1 MALIAPQ
8 TIPGSAATAITY
20 SAANSGG
27 DTVAYNKTKKQLLLV
42 KTGSGSRTV
51 TITAVRTSVQTG
63 RDVAA
68 LATIQDTIPAN
79 QTRTFPITPGYVGTD
94 GLVAIT
100 YTSVSNTEVA
110 LLEF

>member
-8 TIPGSAATAITY
+8 TIPGSAATAI
-20 SAANSGG
+20 SFAAANSGG
-27 DTVAYNKTKKQLLLV
+27 DTIAYNKQKKQLLVV

-51 TITAVRTSVQTG
+51 TITAVRASVQTG

-68 LATIQDTIPAN
+68 LADIQSTIPAN
-79 QTRTFPITPGYVGTD
+79 QTRAFPITPGYVGTN
-94 GLVAIT
+94 GLVDIS
-100 YTSVSNTEVA
+100 YTSVTNTEVA

>member
-8 TIPGSAATAITY
+8 TIPGSAATALTFA
-20 SAANSGG
+20 AANSGG
-27 DTVAYNKTKKQLLLV
+27 DTVAYNKQKKQLLLV
-42 KTGSGSRTV
+42 KTGSGTRTV

-68 LATIQDTIPAN
+68 LADIVDSPTQGAVRAI
-79 QTRTFPITPGYVGTD
+79 PITPGYVGTD

-100 YTSVSNTEVA
+100 YTSVTNTEVA

>member
-8 TIPGSAATAITY
+8 TIPGSAATALTFA
-20 SAANSGG
+20 AANSGG
-27 DTVAYNKTKKQLLLV
+27 DTVAYNKAKKQLLLV
-42 KTGSGSRTV
+42 KTGSGTRTV

-68 LATIQDTIPAN
+68 LANIQSAIGADQI
-79 QTRTFPITPGYVGTD
+79 RSFPITPGYVGTD

-100 YTSVSNTEVA
+100 YTSVTNTEVA

>member
-8 TIPGSAATAITY
+8 PIPGSAATAITFA
-20 SAANSGG
+20 AANSGG
-27 DTVAYNKTKKQLLLV
+27 DTIAYNKAKKQFLLV

-68 LATIQDTIPAN
+68 LANIVETIGASAG
-79 QTRTFPITPGYVGTD
+79 RAYPITPGYVGTD

-100 YTSVSNTEVA
+100 YSSVANTEVA

>member
-8 TIPGSAATAITY
+8 TIPGSAATAITFA
-20 SAANSGG
+20 AANSGG
-27 DTVAYNKTKKQLLLV
+27 DTVAYNKAKKQLLLV
-42 KTGSGSRTV
+42 KTGSGARTV

-68 LATIQDTIPAN
+68 LSNIVDTIGAN
-79 QTRTFPITPGYVGTD
+79 LMKGIAITPGYVGTD

>member
-1 MALIAPQ
+1 MALLTPQ
-8 TIPGSAATAITY
+8 SIPGSAATAITFA
-20 SAANSGG
+20 AANSGG
-27 DTVAYNKTKKQLLLV
+27 DTVAYNKAKKQLLLV
-42 KTGSGSRTV
+42 KTGSGTRTV

-68 LATIQDTIPAN
+68 LADIVDSPTAGAV
-79 QTRTFPITPGYVGTD
+79 RALPITPGYVGTN

-100 YTSVSNTEVA
+100 YTSVTNTEVA

>member
-42 KTGSGSRTV
+42 KTGSGARTV

-68 LATIQDTIPAN
+68 LANIVDTIGAGAE
-79 QTRTFPITPGYVGTD
+79 RAFPITPGYAGTD

-100 YTSVSNTEVA
+100 YTSVANTEVA